1 MFGKKKKDGDKKSE
15 KKERP
20 RWDSNPQ
27 SSARSLRLRLRRPT
41 PYPLGHKDIQPILGD
56 KKFI

>member
-15 KKERP
+15 KKKRP

-27 SSARSLRLRLRRPT
+27 SSAYHRLRLRRPT
-41 PYPLGHKDIQPILGD
+41 PYPLGHKDIQPISGEE
-56 KKFI
+56 KSI